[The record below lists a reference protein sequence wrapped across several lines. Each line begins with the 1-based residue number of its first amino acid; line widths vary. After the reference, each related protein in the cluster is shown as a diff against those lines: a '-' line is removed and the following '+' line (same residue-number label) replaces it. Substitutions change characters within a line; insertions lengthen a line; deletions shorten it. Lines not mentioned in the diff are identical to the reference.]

1 MELYTR
7 LEQVNDRASFFE
19 FVQALID
26 DRRDAVE
33 QEKLAPGSPYSAD
46 TGAWEH
52 TTIEHYLDAALAWA
66 KTTNMGIAQGLSEEP
81 TWQAF
86 AVFLYVGKIYE

>member
-1 MELYTR
+1 MDLHTL
-7 LEQVNDRASFFE
+7 LEQVTDRASFFA

-26 DRRDAVE
+26 DRRDAAE
-33 QEKLAPGSPYSAD
+33 QEKLTPSSPYSAD
-46 TGAWEH
+46 AGAWEN

-66 KTTNMGIAQGLSEEP
+66 KTTNMGTSQGLPEAPS
-81 TWQAF
+81 WKAF